1 MGVRNCKA
9 GEKVK
14 EDICK
19 KIPGAKIDVMEI
31 DLNTFASIR
40 KFAAAFIATGLPL
53 NILV

>member
-14 EDICK
+14 EDIIK